1 MRKKG
6 RKGGMKG
13 GWKEGRNDRDFGLD
27 AFRRSTVVVVSALTA
42 HQTHLKERP
51 RSTRNISTVRTR
63 SVVAKKMTAKGRK
76 ERSFRYLVF
85 YGAIGLIPALGYVKV
100 LNERGIK
107 GD

>member
-1 MRKKG
+1 
-6 RKGGMKG
+6 MKD

-27 AFRRSTVVVVSALTA
+27 AFRRSTVVVFDALTA

-85 YGAIGLIPALGYVKV
+85 YGAIGPTPARGHFVF